1 MLERVAVHAVPVGIG
16 GEAEGSI
23 GGLAARVLTCN
34 TEFSICPLP
43 TSAMSSTSVFSHAVS
58 PSTARAD
65 ANNDKFFIVIIDLM
79 VIWDNSHQ
87 KNAQSYIC
95 QRQKDAGEHQKHPF
109 EDATLKLV

>member
-1 MLERVAVHAVPVGIG
+1 
-16 GEAEGSI
+16 
-23 GGLAARVLTCN
+23 
-34 TEFSICPLP
+34 
-43 TSAMSSTSVFSHAVS
+43 
-58 PSTARAD
+58 
-65 ANNDKFFIVIIDLM
+65 LM

>member
-1 MLERVAVHAVPVGIG
+1 MCSERVAVHAVPVGIG

-23 GGLAARVLTCN
+23 GGLAAATATDV
-34 TEFSICPLP
+34 P
-43 TSAMSSTSVFSHAVS
+43 AVS

-79 VIWDNSHQ
+79 VIWDYSHQ

-109 EDATLKLV
+109 EGATLKLFEEKTAKKT